1 MLRGRWRSMWVR
13 VSIVLVV
20 LSTAR
25 CVIRTGFISEQQA
38 RVIAVRSASSGH
50 LRATEPPSILQAELM
65 PLGVAEKRLAQN
77 GDSGRTQAPTRMAW
91 LVTLE
96 GTWTLVGGPPT
107 PMGTGP
113 APQTIFHHYAI
124 ILDAKTGQPISETAT
139 D

>member
-1 MLRGRWRSMWVR
+1 MWVR

-38 RVIAVRSASSGH
+38 RVIAVRSSISGH
-50 LRATEPPSILQAELM
+50 FRATEPPSILQAELM

-77 GDSGRTQAPTRMAW
+77 GDSDRAQPPTAMVW

-107 PMGTGP
+107 PTGASP
-113 APQTIFHHYAI
+113 VPQSIFHHYAI
-124 ILDAKTGQPISETAT
+124 ILDARTGEPISERAT
-139 D
+139 E